1 MAQRVILSIDQ
12 GTDTQVS
19 VFIKDSTG
27 TAIDLTGASARMQL
41 RTQINAPEVVD
52 ELTTANSRIVIS
64 DQPGTLSL
72 IFPNG
77 VTTDTPAGTYVYD
90 LEMVD
95 SDGLVS
101 RVMEGTITIR
111 PEVTRNDSEESDAS
125 E

>member
-1 MAQRVILSIDQ
+1 MARRIVLSIDQ
-12 GTDTQVS
+12 GTDTRVS
-19 VFIKDSTG
+19 VSISDATG
-27 TAIDLTGASARMQL
+27 TPIDLTGASARMQL
-41 RTQINAPEVVD
+41 RTQINAPDFVD
-52 ELTTANSRIVIS
+52 ELTTDNGRIAIG
-64 DQPGTLSL
+64 DAGTLSL

>member
-19 VFIKDSTG
+19 VSIKDSTG

-41 RTQINAPEVVD
+41 RTQINASEFVD
-52 ELTTANSRIVIS
+52 ELTTENSRIVIG
-64 DQPGTLSL
+64 DAGEMAL
-72 IFPNG
+72 IFPNE
-77 VTTDTPAGTYVYD
+77 TTTGINAGTYVYD